1 MSIVVNIVQYT
12 SIIRI
17 IIDRFIIFSGSKA
30 ISVPLNLVKKSWT
43 SRARKI
49 TDNDLLREKSFRIG
63 HFFKNFT
70 SFSFWSFVEAIFYK
84 MFCNFL
90 LYFDWNSLSS
100 THRQFLRKKSE
111 ILIQKYDSYTFSS
124 LLWRKWCVIFSYLLD
139 SEPFE
144 RNCMA
149 RIISY
154 FEDYET
160 FERDWIARNIS
171 YFENYETDKNLSHK
185 EKFLF
190 YGPYCM
196 LIEIPSQY
204 NSTC

>member
-70 SFSFWSFVEAIFYK
+70 SFSFWSFIEAIFFK
-84 MFCNFL
+84 MFCNFSSN
-90 LYFDWNSLSS
+90 FNWNSFSSSHRQKISLTCKMFYFVVRGIFLSKLFNWFFRNLSS
-100 THRQFLRKKSE
+100 LFFSLFDESFDERR
-111 ILIQKYDSYTFSS
+111 IQLTNKTFYDSSDFHSALRNFRTENS
-124 LLWRKWCVIFSYLLD
+124 RMTHFSY
-139 SEPFE
+139 
-144 RNCMA
+144 
-149 RIISY
+149 
-154 FEDYET
+154 ET
-160 FERDWIARNIS
+160 
-171 YFENYETDKNLSHK
+171 
-185 EKFLF
+185 
-190 YGPYCM
+190 
-196 LIEIPSQY
+196 
-204 NSTC
+204 